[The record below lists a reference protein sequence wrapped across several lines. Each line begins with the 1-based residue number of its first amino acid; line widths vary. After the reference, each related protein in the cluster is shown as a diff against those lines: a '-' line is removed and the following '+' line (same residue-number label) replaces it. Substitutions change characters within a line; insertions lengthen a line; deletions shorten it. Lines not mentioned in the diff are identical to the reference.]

1 MEILVHF
8 NNVPV
13 TLTTD
18 AFMGTV
24 DVDRLTAIDYSN
36 LYGEAATVSALLN
49 KIGLLRAEA
58 EKTMAEKKLE
68 RDVYEAEKKR
78 IWRREANS
86 NGGKFTVDGD
96 EVKLSEKALDEALLL
111 DDGYQDLSME
121 FIDAQRNFSMLDSLQ
136 WSVQDKSKKLNNML
150 KPVTPQE
157 FINELVEGEVNSF
170 FITKKT
176 F

>member
-13 TLTTD
+13 TLSTD
-18 AFMGTV
+18 GFEGTV

-36 LYGEAATVSALLN
+36 LYGEAVTVSALLN

-78 IWRREANS
+78 VWRREANANS
-86 NGGKFTVDGD
+86 GKFTVDGE

-150 KPVTPQE
+150 KPVTPQD
-157 FINELVEGEVNSF
+157 FVNDLVEGEVNSF
-170 FITKKT
+170 YITKKG